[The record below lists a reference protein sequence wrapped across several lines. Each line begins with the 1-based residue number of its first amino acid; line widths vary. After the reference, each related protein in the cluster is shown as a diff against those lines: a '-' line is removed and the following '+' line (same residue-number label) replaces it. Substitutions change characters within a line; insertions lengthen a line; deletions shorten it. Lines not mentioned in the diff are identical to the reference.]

1 MHGKWNTIMPGIDSL
16 VEDGVREFEVGRI
29 KRSADPAPNNDST
42 PSNNLCR
49 IGVAALLDAG
59 LLVELPVS
67 PASQFPDTLTYLLT
81 YLLTYCPTASLPSQT
96 RIVPLTIV
104 WVTFPCRV
112 TPSRGLLLQREW
124 N

>member
-59 LLVELPVS
+59 LHVSKTPIETRTCPVV
-67 PASQFPDTLTYLLT
+67 T
-81 YLLTYCPTASLPSQT
+81 
-96 RIVPLTIV
+96 V
-104 WVTFPCRV
+104 W
-112 TPSRGLLLQREW
+112 
-124 N
+124 